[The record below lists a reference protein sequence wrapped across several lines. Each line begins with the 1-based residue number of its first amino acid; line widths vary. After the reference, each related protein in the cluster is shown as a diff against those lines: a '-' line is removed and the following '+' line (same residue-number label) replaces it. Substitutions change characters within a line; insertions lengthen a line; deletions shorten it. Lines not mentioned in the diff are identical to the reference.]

1 MTDNM
6 SDDFFKP
13 FGGAKWKEFQE
24 TVRASD
30 LQLRFAVARF
40 NGSTASA
47 AAKIA
52 GYAGDKDELRR
63 AGYSATRSTAV
74 VALIELAETNAPEAA
89 GLTDAE
95 VDAKVAKLVRSPDPQ
110 ISLKAT
116 ELFDR
121 RKQRK
126 AELNAAK
133 PEESLEENLAIVIA
147 LVPESGC
154 GAFLALSSFIHGG
167 GFIGS
172 FPFLAEVAP
181 IISRHFPGDWQRWR
195 AREKQQWVTD
205 FLEKAAAGPVL
216 EDDALID
223 AVKGKAPKIKPNPTK
238 EITDAD

>member
-1 MTDNM
+1 VTDNT

-13 FGGAKWKEFQE
+13 FGEAKWKEFQE

-40 NGSTASA
+40 NGATASA

-52 GYAGDKDELRR
+52 GYAGDKDEIRR
-63 AGYSATRSTAV
+63 AGYSAVRSAAV

-121 RKQRK
+121 RKQRQR
-126 AELNAAK
+126 ELNAAK
-133 PEESLEENLAIVIA
+133 PEESLEENCAAIIN
-147 LVPESGC
+147 LVPEQGC
-154 GAFLALSSFIHGG
+154 GSFLALSAFLHSG
-167 GFIGS
+167 GFIAS

-181 IISRHFPGDWQRWR
+181 IIAQYYPTEWFKWR
-195 AREKQQWVTD
+195 ANEKQQWVTD
-205 FLEKAAAGPVL
+205 HLDRMAAGPFL
-216 EDDALID
+216 EGDALIA
-223 AVKGKAPKIKPNPTK
+223 AVKDKARKSVVKPIEETN
-238 EITDAD
+238 A